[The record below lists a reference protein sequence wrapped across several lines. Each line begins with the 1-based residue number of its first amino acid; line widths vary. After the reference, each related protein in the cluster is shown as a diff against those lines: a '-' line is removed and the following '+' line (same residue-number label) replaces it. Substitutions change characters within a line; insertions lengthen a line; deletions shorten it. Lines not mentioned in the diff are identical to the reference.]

1 VSMFYQLDLIKKA
14 FADQF
19 DQQGDRLVFRK
30 NLKAAPVEVT
40 PVERDFLV
48 RQFDRHV
55 IWLGVLT
62 AALTLLVIVGIGVF
76 TFYTN
81 TAFSQPLAFLA
92 VALILAPVMA
102 AGVWAWNAPGRVI
115 AGRSSVGQPR
125 TPDEMKRLGMA
136 RLTWPRLGGVALL
149 GFFTLLK
156 VDWHK
161 SLAATANLGW
171 LLLSAFLVGVSLVQ
185 SVRKFLYE
193 QKSSALDGR

>member
-1 VSMFYQLDLIKKA
+1 MFYQLDLIKKT

-62 AALTLLVIVGIGVF
+62 AALTVLVIVGIGVF
-76 TFYTN
+76 TFQTN
-81 TAFSQPLAFLA
+81 TVLSQPLAFLA

-102 AGVWAWNAPGRVI
+102 AGVWVWNAPGRVI
-115 AGRSSVGQPR
+115 AGRSSVGQAR

-136 RLTWPRLGGVALL
+136 RLTWARLGGVAFL
-149 GFFTLLK
+149 GFATLLK
-156 VDWHK
+156 IDWHRG
-161 SLAATANLGW
+161 LAAGSNLGW
-171 LLLSAFLVGVSLVQ
+171 LSLSVFLVGVSLIQ
-185 SVRKFLYE
+185 SVRKYLYE
-193 QKSSALDGR
+193 RKNAPLSPS